1 MPNWKDLGTSI
12 VDGVS
17 GKVPGPL
24 GDLVRSKHSRNVVS
38 FPSDIE
44 GVGQRHFI
52 RFNIMTK
59 TGTSFGQMVKSGNLP
74 TLTAAGESF
83 SSAISGAGESFGSAI
98 SGVGDSLSGFS
109 DKVPGLSDKI
119 SKNANALI
127 NKASSIDFGEALSG
141 ISTSVESTIG
151 QLSDQASKFKESV
164 AESVPTSEDALK
176 GLGSFT
182 GSIGGVASEFSAA
195 IQGTTKSEGEIL
207 LYMPFNINETYQ
219 ADWRG
224 GEMGLLGAV
233 FGGGIVKQVANKE
246 FSKALETL
254 NSQASLTNAG
264 GMATETLGG
273 IAGNKLAE
281 IGSGLGIQKTGGEN
295 LQAKLLKEQ
304 GLAINPHWELFF
316 EGVQPRTFTFDFKM
330 SPKNA
335 TEAESIQD
343 IVQMFKTFAAPPAE
357 VDGSRRYWGYP
368 SMFEIEYWNTEKLHK
383 LKPCALQNITV
394 NYSGDGTNHTFYD
407 GRPMQ
412 TDITLTFMESE
423 LLTRQDMKAGY

>member
-1 MPNWKDLGTSI
+1 MPNFKDLGTNI
-12 VDGVS
+12 VDGIS
-17 GKVPGPL
+17 GRIPGPL
-24 GDLVRSKHSRNVVS
+24 GDLVRSKHSRSSAS

-74 TLTAAGESF
+74 TVSAAGDR
-83 SSAISGAGESFGSAI
+83 FGNMLDDALD
-98 SGVGDSLSGFS
+98 VGSQFMPEELQKKAD
-109 DKVPGLSDKI
+109 
-119 SKNANALI
+119 ALI
-127 NKASSIDFGEALSG
+127 NQASSAYDEGVAG
-141 ISTSVESTIG
+141 IRTSVEQTIG
-151 QLSDQASKFKESV
+151 QLSDQASKFRDSV
-164 AESVPTSEDALK
+164 AESVPTQEDALK
-176 GLGSFT
+176 GLGDFA
-182 GSIGGVASEFSAA
+182 GSIGGVAQEFSEAL
-195 IQGTTKSEGEIL
+195 QGTVKSEGDIV

-224 GEMGLLGAV
+224 GEMGLLGS
-233 FGGGIVKQVANKE
+233 VKGLVSQVANKDYAG
-246 FSKALETL
+246 ALETL
-254 NSQASLTNAG
+254 NSQASLTNAAG
-264 GMATETLGG
+264 LGSEMIGG
-273 IAGNKLAE
+273 IAGNKLSE
-281 IGSGLGIQKTGGEN
+281 IGGSLGLQKTGGEN

-316 EGVQPRTFTFDFKM
+316 EGVQPRVFTFDFKM

-335 TEAESIQD
+335 TEAQSIQE
-343 IVQMFKTFAAPPAE
+343 IVQMFKTYAAPPAE

-423 LLTRQDMKAGY
+423 LLTRQDMKEGY

>member
-1 MPNWKDLGTSI
+1 MPNFKDLGTNI
-12 VDGVS
+12 VDGIS
-17 GKVPGPL
+17 GRIPGPL
-24 GDLVRSKHSRNVVS
+24 GDLVRSKHSRSSAS

-74 TLTAAGESF
+74 TVSAAGDRF
-83 SSAISGAGESFGSAI
+83 GNMLDDALDVADQYMPGEMTKKA
-98 SGVGDSLSGFS
+98 D
-109 DKVPGLSDKI
+109 
-119 SKNANALI
+119 ALI
-127 NKASSIDFGEALSG
+127 NQASSAFDEGVAG
-141 ISTSVESTIG
+141 IATSVEQTIG
-151 QLSDQASKFKESV
+151 QLSDQASKFRNSV
-164 AESVPTSEDALK
+164 AESVPTQEDALK
-176 GLGSFT
+176 GLGDFA
-182 GSIGGVASEFSAA
+182 GSIGGVAQEFSEAL
-195 IQGTTKSEGEIL
+195 QGTVKSEGDIV

-224 GEMGLLGAV
+224 GEMGLLGS
-233 FGGGIVKQVANKE
+233 VKGLVSQVANKDYAG
-246 FSKALETL
+246 ALETL
-254 NSQASLTNAG
+254 NSQASLTNAAG
-264 GMATETLGG
+264 LGSEMIGG
-273 IAGNKLAE
+273 IAGNKLSE
-281 IGSGLGIQKTGGEN
+281 IGGSLGLQKTGGEN

-316 EGVQPRTFTFDFKM
+316 EGVQPRVFTFDFKM

-335 TEAESIQD
+335 TEAQSIQE
-343 IVQMFKTFAAPPAE
+343 IVQMFKTYAAPPAE

-368 SMFEIEYWNTEKLHK
+368 SMFEIEYWNSQKLHK

-423 LLTRQDMKAGY
+423 LLTRQDMKEGY